1 MTLPAGTED
10 LLAHRL
16 TSLFA
21 ERGLKA
27 GDRLPPEVE
36 LCKMLDVS
44 RPALREALSAL
55 EAVGML
61 ATRKGSGRVLLP
73 MDFNTALM
81 GLANFVPLKNKRLL
95 DLLFVRQLLEVNI
108 LPVAAPKI
116 SPEAMQQLE
125 EMTRRIEEKAR
136 SGEFFADEDY
146 QFHRLLY
153 SGLGNEVMNGV
164 LDLFWSTFSRLDP
177 YRLSHSQRLDETAAH
192 HRRIF
197 DAVKEGDIR
206 KAQYHLDAHFY
217 DTAFA
222 VSHINDK
229 SPEDQATL

>member
-1 MTLPAGTED
+1 MSLPARTED

-16 TSLFA
+16 TGLFA
-21 ERGLKA
+21 EKGLKP
-27 GDRLPPEVE
+27 GDRLPPELE
-36 LCKMLDVS
+36 LCKILDVS
-44 RPALREALSAL
+44 RPALREALAGL

-73 MDFNTALM
+73 MDFNTALV
-81 GLANFVPLKNKRLL
+81 GLAGFVPLKDKRLL
-95 DLLFVRQLLEVNI
+95 DLLFIRQLLEVNI

-116 SPEAMQQLE
+116 SPKALQRLE
-125 EMTRRIEEKAR
+125 EVTQQIEEKAQA
-136 SGEFFADEDY
+136 GEFFADEDY
-146 QFHRLLY
+146 EFHRLLY

-177 YRLSHSQRLDETAAH
+177 HRLSHTQRLDETAAH

-222 VSHINDK
+222 VSHYEEK
-229 SPEDQATL
+229 PSEDQATL